1 MHLKISDE
9 VTRNFHLFQI
19 DLVTNQSHLW
29 AHRRGSG
36 DRHAPKETTLVC
48 VSMGLDADMC

>member
-1 MHLKISDE
+1 MHLKILDE